1 MRISKDRP
9 GRGKAFRA
17 TTGEELVALLARK
30 DRDAEKSVSRPVAVM
45 EEERDETGALPAG
58 HCVTWGAL
66 WRGEQM
72 PVYRDVCGYGRWL
85 PRS

>member
-45 EEERDETGALPAG
+45 EEERDETGALQAG
-58 HCVTWGAL
+58 GFMARRADAGLSRCLRIWA
-66 WRGEQM
+66 M
-72 PVYRDVCGYGRWL
+72 ASP
-85 PRS
+85 